1 MNVNRSVIRCAVL
14 FVTIAVASGG
24 ESWSAAEIELLQ
36 SFSMTELTPVPAD
49 PTNRFA
55 DEPRAVALGERLFFD
70 ARLSADGRV
79 SCGTCHQPHRGFQ
92 DGVALAT
99 GVGTTTRRTMPI
111 AAASRSQLWFW
122 DGRKDSL
129 WAQALAPLE
138 SAVEH
143 GGSRGQYAHVI
154 AGHYAREYEDIFGA
168 LPDLTAVPPDAGPVN
183 DPAAAAAWTALD
195 ASQRDD
201 VTRIFVNVGK
211 AIAAYE
217 RQIEYRPSRFDRFVD
232 SLAGGRDASR
242 ILSSDEVAGLRLFI
256 GKAACSGC
264 HHGPLLT
271 NNDFHNTGVPG
282 RPELPKDAGLL
293 SGTAA
298 LRNDEFSCKSR
309 WSDRRDRC
317 PDLEFPIADDYTPLR
332 AFKVPSLRNVAE
344 RPPYMHAGQIGTL
357 AGVLDHY
364 NRAPAA
370 PAGFTEV
377 KPLHLQP
384 SELHQLEAFLRTL
397 SGPTARGDYFTSS
410 RSTSNTRVAFGG
422 ITPAAPRAP

>member
-1 MNVNRSVIRCAVL
+1 MNVNRSLILCAL

-24 ESWSAAEIELLQ
+24 ESWTAAEIEILH
-36 SFSMTELTPVPAD
+36 SFSIRGLEPVPAD

-55 DEPRAVALGERLFFD
+55 DDPRAAALGQRFFFD
-70 ARLSADGRV
+70 SRLSADGKV
-79 SCGTCHQPHRGFQ
+79 SCGTCHQPQREFQ

-111 AAASRSQLWFW
+111 AATSRSQLWLW

-138 SAVEH
+138 NAVEH

-154 AGHYAREYEDIFGA
+154 ARHYRREYESIFGA
-168 LPDLTAVPPDAGPVN
+168 LPELTGVPAAAGPVD
-183 DPAAAAAWTALD
+183 DPAAAAEWKALD
-195 ASQRDD
+195 TSQRDD

-217 RQIEYRPSRFDRFVD
+217 RRIDYRASRFDQFVD
-232 SLAGGRDASR
+232 ALADGRDASR

-271 NNDFHNTGVPG
+271 DNDFHNTGVPG
-282 RPELPKDAGLL
+282 RPELPKDAGLY
-293 SGTAA
+293 SGMAV
-298 LRNDEFSCKSR
+298 LMNDEFNCKSR
-309 WSDRRDRC
+309 WSDRRDHC
-317 PDLEFPIADDYTPLR
+317 PDLEPPIANDYTTLR
-332 AFKVPSLRNVAE
+332 AFKVPSLRNLAE
-344 RPPYMHAGQIGTL
+344 RAPYMHAGQIGTL
-357 AGVLDHY
+357 AEVLDHY

-370 PAGFTEV
+370 PAGLTEV
-377 KPLHLQP
+377 KPLRLQP
-384 SELHQLEAFLRTL
+384 SELLQLEAFLRAL
-397 SGPTARGDYFTSS
+397 SGPTGSGDYFTSS
-410 RSTSNTRVAFGG
+410 RSTSNTSVAFGG
-422 ITPAAPRAP
+422 ITPPAPRAP